1 MTDKAY
7 MPQQPRPMSHESQEL
22 SLSELAAILL
32 HRWRLIAG
40 TSVAAAAIGLGAASL
55 LPKWY
60 TASTTILPPQQ
71 AQSAAAAAVSQLGA
85 LAGLAGGFAS
95 VKSPADQY
103 AALMMSATVSNR
115 IIEKFKLQ
123 SVYDAQLLQDA
134 RKRLKANVRIS
145 IGKKDGL
152 ISVDVDDSEP
162 GRAAAIANAYVD
174 ELREMTN
181 KLAVSEAQQR
191 RMFFERQLA
200 QTKKQLAAA
209 QAALQESGINQGTLK
224 AESKTAAESYARLRA
239 QATAAEVR
247 LQTLRQLLAEGTPE
261 VIQQQAVTNALRAEV
276 VRAEQRNQ
284 IGDGADYIDRY
295 REFKYQESLFEIFV
309 KQYELAKVDES
320 REGALIQVVDVA
332 QPPERNTGPR
342 RLRITAGTVLLAS
355 LLACLYVV
363 VAAIRRR
370 NHESAA

>member
-1 MTDKAY
+1 
-7 MPQQPRPMSHESQEL
+7 MPQQPHPMSHESQEL
-22 SLSELAAILL
+22 SLSELAAMLL

-40 TSVAAAAIGLGAASL
+40 ASVAAAAIGLGAASL

-103 AALMMSATVSNR
+103 AALMMSVTVSNR

-123 SVYDAQLLQDA
+123 SVYDTQLLQDA

-261 VIQQQAVTNALRAEV
+261 VIQQQVVTNALRAEV

-332 QPPERNTGPR
+332 QPPERNAGPR
-342 RLRITAGTVLLAS
+342 RLRITAGCVLLAS
-355 LLACLYVV
+355 LMACLYVT

-370 NHESAA
+370 NREPAA